1 MILTISGHPWLY
13 ANLPDRGSTVQL
25 TMINVLAQMGPLPLR
40 SRSVDSYAK
49 MTYRTARADQSAWNI
64 GTPTS
69 ILGDQD
75 IRAALSNDTGL
86 FKDSS

>member
-1 MILTISGHPWLY
+1 MSWHKWDRCHSG
-13 ANLPDRGSTVQL
+13 RC
-25 TMINVLAQMGPLPLR
+25 R